1 MNNTTNNA
9 SAEKE
14 DKNCLCRMFKD
25 KDGCYS
31 LREVA
36 AALILVAMLISWLA
50 TQFFHRSVPEFM
62 FYSFASLVGAACFGY
77 SLEKKAAPPDTGT
90 VQ

>member
-1 MNNTTNNA
+1 MQTENKTIP
-9 SAEKE
+9 EKE

-36 AALILVAMLISWLA
+36 AALILVAMLTSWLA
-50 TQFFHRSVPEFM
+50 KQFFDKSVPEFM
-62 FYSFASLVGAACFGY
+62 FYSFASLIGAACFGY
-77 SLEKKAAPPDTGT
+77 SLEKKAGT
-90 VQ
+90 ETS